1 MFLKDD
7 VMERLKNIACFSNLN
22 DEQLAKLKKISV
34 IKKYSAKEILFYEGD
49 TPTYLHVLLQGML
62 KVYKTNHKGQQ
73 IFLHQFYPGGMVAEL
88 ANFENIPYPAT
99 AEFTSDSEVLRI
111 DYQALEKD
119 FFRNPEIS
127 MEIIKSLIA
136 KHKILIEIIQKEV
149 ILTADAKIAKFIL
162 ENGELF
168 ATLKNTQIASIL
180 NLTPETLSRTLSKF
194 KSLGLIE
201 LDEKHHFNVLEREK
215 LEDMS

>member
-1 MFLKDD
+1 MD
-7 VMERLKNIACFSNLN
+7 RIKNIVCFSKLG
-22 DEQLAKLKKISV
+22 DEQLEKLKKISV
-34 IKKYSAKEILFYEGD
+34 IKKYNAKEILFYEGD
-49 TPTYLHVLLQGML
+49 TPTYLYVLLQGTL

-73 IFLHQFYPGGMVAEL
+73 IFLHQFYPGGLVAEL

-99 AEFTSDSEVLRI
+99 AEFMSNSEVLRI

-119 FFRNPEIS
+119 FFKNPEIS

-180 NLTPETLSRTLSKF
+180 NITPETLSRTLSRF
-194 KSLGLIE
+194 KSSGWIE
-201 LDEKHHFNVLEREK
+201 MDDKHTVCILDKRALEETI
-215 LEDMS
+215 

>member
-1 MFLKDD
+1 MD
-7 VMERLKNIACFSNLN
+7 RIKNIACFSKLS

-34 IKKYSAKEILFYEGD
+34 IKKYNAKEILFYEGD
-49 TPTYLHVLLQGML
+49 TPTYLYVLLQGTL

-73 IFLHQFYPGGMVAEL
+73 IFLHQFYPGGLVAEL

-99 AEFTSDSEVLRI
+99 AEFTSNSEVLRI
-111 DYQALEKD
+111 DYAALEKD
-119 FFRNPEIS
+119 FFKNPEIS

-162 ENGELF
+162 ENSELF

-180 NLTPETLSRTLSKF
+180 NITPETLSRTLSRF
-194 KSLGLIE
+194 KASEWIE
-201 LDEKHHFNVLEREK
+201 MDDKHTIHILDKTALEEM
-215 LEDMS
+215 L